1 MNRVYR
7 YGGKSSKHSLIFYV
21 VILMSLLLI
30 GLIGWR
36 IVNRAP
42 PNHQTARPSSAVSN
56 PESAT
61 TWTIQG
67 RYLLNGTIVWARG
80 IEKWS
85 QRPNGSYDYAHP
97 FSGLPTFNRGQYD
110 AWVADLECPITDK
123 TIPFQTQVDDLM
135 FNCRPEYLNE
145 AAKYFNLFDLANNHT
160 DNMQHEGL
168 LSTRKYL
175 DDAKVQYFGNYDP
188 GVPEDT
194 CEVISLPVKAVQKDK
209 PPKGGALPVAFCA
222 WHYFYRT
229 PKEGEI
235 ERMREY
241 AKVMPVFAFVHAGVE
256 YRESAD
262 DNQVS
267 TAHKVIDQNAEFV
280 IVNNPHWVQNS
291 EVYKGK
297 LIVYSTGNFI
307 FDQLDSEG
315 MRSASIDVTMTMPY
329 DQTTEKWLELGSTCS
344 KWHDDCLK
352 YVKEKGLSKPKL
364 SLTYQVVA
372 GDNSN
377 HLTKRGSLTLQ
388 QAVENRLGW
397 QRTIKELGQK
407 Q

>member
-7 YGGKSSKHSLIFYV
+7 YGGRRKKRV
-21 VILMSLLLI
+21 VLPLVIVGLSALLLAA
-30 GLIGWR
+30 LISIR
-36 IVNRAP
+36 NIQKDNP
-42 PNHQTARPSSAVSN
+42 ISPQTSNFTPASSQPSTGTV
-56 PESAT
+56 
-61 TWTIQG
+61 QG
-67 RYLLNGTIVWARG
+67 RYLLNGTVVWSRG

-85 QRPNGSYDYAHP
+85 QRPNGSYDYARP
-97 FSGLPTFNRGQYD
+97 FSGLPTFNRDQYD
-110 AWVADLECPITDK
+110 AWIADLECPITDK
-123 TIPFQTQVDDLM
+123 TIPFQTQIDTLM
-135 FNCRPEYLNE
+135 FNCRPEYLHE
-145 AAKYFNLFDLANNHT
+145 AAKYFNFFDLANNHT

-175 DDAKVQYFGNYDP
+175 DEANIQYFGNYDP
-188 GVPEDT
+188 AVSEDT
-194 CEVISLPVKAVQKDK
+194 CEVVGLPVKITQQDK
-209 PPKGGALPVAFCA
+209 TVKKGTLPVAFCA

-241 AKVMPVFAFVHAGVE
+241 TKYLPVFAFVHAGVE
-256 YRESAD
+256 YRTTAD
-262 DNQVS
+262 DNQVT
-267 TAHKVIDQNAEFV
+267 TAHKIIDQDAEFV

-315 MRSASIDVTMTMPY
+315 MRSASVDVSLAMPY
-329 DQTTEKWLELGSTCS
+329 DQAVDKLLELGKKCGQ
-344 KWHDDCLK
+344 WHDNCLSEAK
-352 YVKEKGLSKPKL
+352 KLGISKPKL

-372 GDNSN
+372 GDNSG
-377 HLTKRGSLTLQ
+377 HLTKRGNSILQ
-388 QAVENRLGW
+388 QAIEERLDW
-397 QRTIKELGQK
+397 KHTLKELGQK